1 MFSRQSAT
9 SLNQSIC
16 LFCSRGCAAFRD
28 SPAALTPHPFCAAV
42 RFRSASSHCGH
53 SALYSYMKSALCKP
67 ACNAAFRNSP
77 AALTPH
83 PFCAAVRFRSASSHC
98 VLSALYIH
106 VESALC
112 KPACN
117 AAFHTAVHRRT
128 ANRHSTD
135 PDTCRRFVL
144 IRFLAACAAASSRYP
159 VFPRCC
165 GLSDIPETRIPAQRH
180 RQTSHT

>member
-1 MFSRQSAT
+1 MTTDSCNPLLFQTGQLHPGRIHMFSRQSAT

-42 RFRSASSHCGH
+42 RFRSASSHC
-53 SALYSYMKSALCKP
+53 
-67 ACNAAFRNSP
+67 
-77 AALTPH
+77 
-83 PFCAAVRFRSASSHC
+83 

-112 KPACN
+112 KPACS

-128 ANRHSTD
+128 VNQHSTH
-135 PDTCRRFVL
+135 PDTYRRFVL

-180 RQTSHT
+180 QQTSHT